1 MDLEEVLEEEE
12 LDEEAENP
20 DIRTDEN
27 GIKKIQYE
35 VNDVLKLRIEDK
47 NQETGKE
54 LETYM
59 EEKREILEN
68 ILKVNHNT
76 KIPLAGFIHKSGQMK
91 NRWMHWKRWLLKSEK
106 KQMCLY

>member
-35 VNDVLKLRIEDK
+35 LNDVLKLRIEDK
-47 NQETGKE
+47 NQVIFSELVKFFGKKKPRAI
-54 LETYM
+54 TPVDVTMY
-59 EEKREILEN
+59 KKYVVEN
-68 ILKVNHNT
+68 YANSNAIS
-76 KIPLAGFIHKSGQMK
+76 II
-91 NRWMHWKRWLLKSEK
+91 
-106 KQMCLY
+106 

>member
-54 LETYM
+54 LETY
-59 EEKREILEN
+59 I
-68 ILKVNHNT
+68 
-76 KIPLAGFIHKSGQMK
+76 S
-91 NRWMHWKRWLLKSEK
+91 SS
-106 KQMCLY
+106 

>member
-1 MDLEEVLEEEE
+1 MDE
-12 LDEEAENP
+12 DAENP

-68 ILKVNHNT
+68 ILKGESQYQDSLGWFHT
-76 KIPLAGFIHKSGQMK
+76 Q
-91 NRWMHWKRWLLKSEK
+91 
-106 KQMCLY
+106 

>member
-35 VNDVLKLRIEDK
+35 VNDVLKLKIEDK
-47 NQETGKE
+47 NQEIGKE
-54 LETYM
+54 LVY
-59 EEKREILEN
+59 
-68 ILKVNHNT
+68 
-76 KIPLAGFIHKSGQMK
+76 
-91 NRWMHWKRWLLKSEK
+91 
-106 KQMCLY
+106 